1 MIWSMCTIQILQLPI
16 LLSLLPFHL
25 AFPLPI
31 ISIPVSHPP
40 PPLPLIQSLFLH
52 LDYSPS
58 CTGYLPLLIIFLLSF
73 FKDVF
78 EMQKGAITAGQKVLI
93 VDDLIATGGKFDPTF
108 LLEGAWLSK
117 GKRGGGYTTIVSC
130 YFAKDMFWPVVFY
143 CSKLLVTRSFFF
155 KSQRC
160 KIDGQAICDFIRKI

>member
-1 MIWSMCTIQILQLPI
+1 MCTIQILQLPI

-40 PPLPLIQSLFLH
+40 PPFPLSNLSFSTSIILPRVLGTFHSL
-52 LDYSPS
+52 
-58 CTGYLPLLIIFLLSF
+58 IFLLFF

-78 EMQKGAITAGQKVLI
+78 EMQKGAITTGQKVLI

-130 YFAKDMFWPVVFY
+130 YFAKDMLGLVVFY

-155 KSQRC
+155 KSQRG
-160 KIDGQAICDFIRKI
+160 KIDEQAICDFIRMI